1 MDMLSKVAL
10 ILFAAFLG
18 WMLFRFIKSNPESLS
33 FSNLNKSF
41 FAMGILGVSLIAFVA
56 AVVMLLRST

>member
-1 MDMLSKVAL
+1 MDMLSKVAA
-10 ILFAAFLG
+10 IIFAAFLC

-41 FAMGILGVSLIAFVA
+41 FSMGILAVGLIVFVGV
-56 AVVMLLRST
+56 VVVLLRST

>member
-1 MDMLSKVAL
+1 MDMLSKIAA
-10 ILFAAFLG
+10 IMFAAFLG

-41 FAMGILGVSLIAFVA
+41 FSMGIMAVGLIVFVA
-56 AVVMLLRST
+56 VVVVLLRST